1 MVSDA
6 EKDYI
11 FQFTYSGNENAASIE
26 VGAQWDDQIDGDLS
40 ENEKLKII
48 GELMIQFGTRIL
60 SSEVGEVYDGNQV
73 N

>member
-11 FQFTYSGNENAASIE
+11 FRFTYGGDDSASIE
-26 VGAQWDDQIDGDLS
+26 IGAQWDEQISDSLED
-40 ENEKLKII
+40 NEKLKVL

-60 SSEVGEVYDGNQV
+60 SSEVGEVLNGDPTN
-73 N
+73 